1 VIGTIL
7 RGRYELTGLLADGA
21 IFATYSARDRG
32 QSRDVAIRLIKA
44 PFSRDTKFIE
54 RIRETVIRYGNLQG
68 NSIEAIYE
76 LDQEE
81 ANVFL
86 VGELTRGPSLADRIR
101 KLAPFSIQVSVGT
114 GISICQAL
122 ESLHRAQVAHGDL
135 NPANIAVLADGDVRL
150 QLTGMWEGYSGS
162 ATAAAMV
169 LPTMSPYLAPEVSA
183 GEMPGPR
190 SDVYSVGILLYE
202 LLTGRLPY
210 YGETTSAIA
219 LQHATTPTP
228 SVKEINSSVP
238 TVLEEIVRK
247 AMSKDPALRYAN
259 ATALLADLRT
269 LQDALRFGRQLT
281 WPLKSSASAA
291 SAGASPK
298 TTSAKTAAVTAP
310 VAPKSE
316 PPGRVAPKMSAIRG
330 DEPTPQKMK
339 KERDVPVW
347 LLFITV
353 FVGAV
358 AISLIGVWMLFN
370 LNKPRTV
377 EVPTLRGL
385 SVAEARSV
393 LKNSKLNLR
402 IITRR
407 PTDQMEMDRVL
418 ESDPEKGESIREG
431 GEVGVVLSAGSR
443 YVLVPDL
450 AGLTIDKA
458 KSVLSS
464 LNLDLDDTVER
475 ASDAKVS
482 EGLVLRSSPAARQKV
497 ERQSRVRLI
506 VSNGLAAVPTTTT
519 QPTSGGYLY
528 TLRVRLTDLNVP
540 TQVRVE
546 MEDEE
551 GARPVHDQIHDPG
564 EEFEVSAMGKG
575 RKATFKFY
583 YDGSLVKTIEKT
595 ASEETSAEGTTP

>member
-1 VIGTIL
+1 MIGTLL

-21 IFATYSARDRG
+21 IFATYSARDRV
-32 QSRDVAIRLIKA
+32 QNRDVAVRLIKP
-44 PFSRDTKFIE
+44 PFSRDVKFID
-54 RIRETVIRYGNLQG
+54 RIRETVIRYGSLHGSN
-68 NSIEAIYE
+68 IEAIYE
-76 LDQEE
+76 VDQEDP
-81 ANVFL
+81 NVFL
-86 VGELTRGPSLADRIR
+86 IGELTRGPSLADRIR

-114 GISICQAL
+114 GISICEAL
-122 ESLHRAQVAHGDL
+122 EGLHRSHVAHGDL

-183 GEMPGPR
+183 GDMPGPR
-190 SDVYSVGILLYE
+190 SDVYSVGIVLYE

-219 LQHATTPTP
+219 LQHATMATP

-238 TVLEEIVRK
+238 NVLEEIVRK
-247 AMSKDPALRYAN
+247 AMSKDPTLRYAN
-259 ATALLADLRT
+259 ASALLADLRT

-281 WPLKSSASAA
+281 WPLRSSSSPSGSASKAA
-291 SAGASPK
+291 
-298 TTSAKTAAVTAP
+298 TVTAP
-310 VAPKSE
+310 TAPKSA

-330 DEPTPQKMK
+330 DEPAPEKMK

-358 AISLIGVWMLFN
+358 AVSLIGVWMLFN

-385 SVAEARSV
+385 SVSEARSV

-402 IITRR
+402 IVTRR
-407 PTDQMEMDRVL
+407 ASDQMDMDRVL

-450 AGLTIDKA
+450 TGLTIDKA

-475 ASDAKVS
+475 ATDPKVN
-482 EGLVLRSSPAARQKV
+482 EGLVLRSSPPARQKV

-506 VSNGLAAVPTTTT
+506 VSNGIATEPSATT
-519 QPTSGGYLY
+519 QPTSEGFVY
-528 TLRVRLTDLNVP
+528 TLRVRLTDLAVP

-546 MEDEE
+546 MEDGE
-551 GARPVHDQIHDPG
+551 GTRVMHDQVHDPG
-564 EEFEVSAMGKG
+564 EEFDVSALGKG

-595 ASEETSAEGTTP
+595 AGEEEKAP

>member
-1 VIGTIL
+1 MIGTLL
-7 RGRYELTGLLADGA
+7 RGRYELAGLLADGA
-21 IFATYSARDRG
+21 IFATYSARDRA
-32 QSRDVAIRLIKA
+32 QNRDVAIRLIKP
-44 PFSRDTKFIE
+44 PFSRDPKFVE
-54 RIRETVIRYGNLQG
+54 RVRETVIRYGTIHG
-68 NSIEAIYE
+68 ASIEAIYE
-76 LDQEE
+76 LDQEDP
-81 ANVFL
+81 NVFL

-114 GISICQAL
+114 GISICHAL
-122 ESLHRAQVAHGDL
+122 EYLHRAQVAHGDL
-135 NPANIAVLADGDVRL
+135 NPANIAVLADGEVRL

-190 SDVYSVGILLYE
+190 SDVYSVGIVLYE

-210 YGETTSAIA
+210 YGETPSAIA

-238 TVLEEIVRK
+238 HVLEEIVRK
-247 AMSKDPALRYAN
+247 AMSKDPALRYSN
-259 ATALLADLRT
+259 ASALMADLRA

-281 WPLKSSASAA
+281 WPLRSSAS
-291 SAGASPK
+291 SSG
-298 TTSAKTAAVTAP
+298 TSTQTVTAP
-310 VAPKSE
+310 TAPKSA

-330 DEPTPQKMK
+330 DEPMPERTK

-358 AISLIGVWMLFN
+358 AVSLIGVWMLFN

-402 IITRR
+402 ISTRR
-407 PTDQMEMDRVL
+407 ASDQMEMDRIL
-418 ESDPEKGESIREG
+418 ESDPEKGEPIREG
-431 GEVGVVLSAGSR
+431 GEVSVILSAGSR

-450 AGLTIDKA
+450 SGLTIDKA

-475 ASDAKVS
+475 ASDPKVN
-482 EGLVLRSSPAARQKV
+482 EGLVLRSSPAARQRV

-506 VSNGLAAVPTTTT
+506 VSNGIATEPSTTT
-519 QPTSGGYLY
+519 QPTSDGYLY
-528 TLRVRLTDLNVP
+528 TLRVRLTDLAVP

-546 MEDEE
+546 MEDED
-551 GARPVHDQIHDPG
+551 GKRIMHDQVHDPG
-564 EEFEVSAMGKG
+564 DEFDVSALGKG
-575 RKATFKFY
+575 KKATFKFY

-595 ASEETSAEGTTP
+595 ANGEETPAQ